1 MYICAQMR
9 KRYLFFDIDG
19 TLIAGGYYGNNYIP
33 ASTMTAIR
41 KLKEDGHFLCLATGR
56 SEALSRAYMEECGID
71 NMVSDGGY
79 GITIDGEL
87 LGIRPLPRED
97 VIALIRECDRK
108 GIPWA
113 LQTDNSDTRLAPDG
127 RFNEVARDIYQKTR
141 IVPRLDPEDFE
152 NLYKA
157 FIAGYYPMERSIES
171 LKRLPWCRFQD
182 EYIFVEPADKA
193 AGIHRMLEHFGGR
206 PEDAIVFGDSK
217 NDLSM
222 FGDDGWI
229 RVAMGNASDE
239 LKEKADL
246 VTTDVDQDGIWNACV
261 ALGLVKPD

>member
-1 MYICAQMR
+1 
-9 KRYLFFDIDG
+9 
-19 TLIAGGYYGNNYIP
+19 
-33 ASTMTAIR
+33 
-41 KLKEDGHFLCLATGR
+41 
-56 SEALSRAYMEECGID
+56 
-71 NMVSDGGY
+71 
-79 GITIDGEL
+79 
-87 LGIRPLPRED
+87 
-97 VIALIRECDRK
+97 
-108 GIPWA
+108 
-113 LQTDNSDTRLAPDG
+113 
-127 RFNEVARDIYQKTR
+127 
-141 IVPRLDPEDFE
+141 
-152 NLYKA
+152 
-157 FIAGYYPMERSIES
+157 MERSIES

-261 ALGLVKPD
+261 TLGLVKPD